1 MILLKHKTL
10 LILFVFIILGTFL
23 RSYNLFW
30 GAPYYFHPDERNIA
44 ATVTQLSF
52 PQQLNPHFFAYGS
65 LPIYVIYFIGI
76 VINFLRN
83 FSHTTPI
90 FTVSFEQAIIIGRIF
105 SCLFSVGLIPLLY
118 STGKK
123 LGNSKT
129 GLLAAFF
136 TTTSIGFIQYAHFST
151 FEMWLTFFGTVL
163 FYLFLLFLQK
173 QKKITLVFI
182 GIIFGTLCSIK
193 ISSIIFLFPI
203 IILLGFSTLHKHK
216 HFFALLKTF
225 LFSSFI
231 VFLFGTFC
239 FVLSNPFVFITPN
252 EFLSSMQYESSV
264 VLNTLPVFYT
274 QGFIHTTPFIYQIFY
289 VFPFILNPFLLIIFL
304 PSFIFILYVG
314 IKKHLLPYVFLLL
327 FFLILLCSQGSFYAK
342 WTRYMIPTLP
352 FIYLIISVTLVNFL
366 VYRKLVAKI
375 VIGTISILCGF
386 YALSFIYIAYFQ
398 KDSRITAME
407 WATNNISS
415 QTTILS
421 EVYDLGIVPFNQTYS
436 SITLINFYDLEQ
448 DIQEQ
453 ERFNQLKKNA
463 TIIILPSQR
472 ILKTR
477 INNPKKFSQ
486 GFSFYNKLL
495 QEDGYK
501 KIYQTPCDFL
511 CKIIYVGDPVFSVEE
526 TINVFDRPTVY
537 IFKRI

>member
-1 MILLKHKTL
+1 
-10 LILFVFIILGTFL
+10 
-23 RSYNLFW
+23 
-30 GAPYYFHPDERNIA
+30 
-44 ATVTQLSF
+44 
-52 PQQLNPHFFAYGS
+52 
-65 LPIYVIYFIGI
+65 
-76 VINFLRN
+76 
-83 FSHTTPI
+83 
-90 FTVSFEQAIIIGRIF
+90 
-105 SCLFSVGLIPLLY
+105 
-118 STGKK
+118 
-123 LGNSKT
+123 
-129 GLLAAFF
+129 
-136 TTTSIGFIQYAHFST
+136 
-151 FEMWLTFFGTVL
+151 
-163 FYLFLLFLQK
+163 
-173 QKKITLVFI
+173 
-182 GIIFGTLCSIK
+182 
-193 ISSIIFLFPI
+193 
-203 IILLGFSTLHKHK
+203 
-216 HFFALLKTF
+216 
-225 LFSSFI
+225 
-231 VFLFGTFC
+231 
-239 FVLSNPFVFITPN
+239 
-252 EFLSSMQYESSV
+252 
-264 VLNTLPVFYT
+264 
-274 QGFIHTTPFIYQIFY
+274 
-289 VFPFILNPFLLIIFL
+289 
-304 PSFIFILYVG
+304 
-314 IKKHLLPYVFLLL
+314 
-327 FFLILLCSQGSFYAK
+327 
-342 WTRYMIPTLP
+342 MIPTLP